1 MFKFFFN
8 VQTIIILSFNLI
20 YLNSHSQEL
29 TQLETSSLK
38 TRDYDILLDKRLR
51 KNFSNENLQA
61 FEKVLDIYKDLL
73 SLTSK
78 STRHLRN
85 KSLILKDLHQLKL
98 QLIKYIRGYPN
109 VSNKIFEKQAHK
121 LLLHFI

>member
-20 YLNSHSQEL
+20 YLNAQEL
-29 TQLETSSLK
+29 KQLETSSLK
-38 TRDYDILLDKRLR
+38 TTRNDDILIDKRLHM
-51 KNFSNENLQA
+51 NFSNENLQA
-61 FEKVLDIYKDLL
+61 FEKVLNIYRNLL

-85 KSLILKDLHQLKL
+85 KSLILNDLHLLKL
-98 QLIKYIRGYPN
+98 QLIKYIRGYPT
-109 VSNKIFEKQAHK
+109 VSKNIFERQAQQ
-121 LLLHFI
+121 LLLHFL